1 MRLIDAD
8 ALMNTYAERLE
19 LIAERY
25 GVYSS
30 ECGILNGAMKLLE
43 TQPTIEER
51 KTGRWEDVH
60 IDVAND
66 NKGRSYC
73 FYVCTAC
80 GVTSIP
86 AMLAMEKKWLNF
98 CPNCGA
104 KMEGSEAYE

>member
-8 ALMNTYAERLE
+8 ALMDILADRLDLLGERF
-19 LIAERY
+19 
-25 GVYSS
+25 GKYSAP
-30 ECGILNGAMKLLE
+30 CGAVAGAMTLIE
-43 TQPTIEER
+43 RQPTIEER

-66 NKGRSYC
+66 DKGRSYR
-73 FYVCTAC
+73 FYSCTAC

-86 AMLAMEKKWLNF
+86 AMLGMKKEWLHF

-104 KMEGSEAYE
+104 DMRGEQYG

>member
-8 ALMNTYAERLE
+8 ALITKCGNWYTEE
-19 LIAERY
+19 
-25 GVYSS
+25 GT
-30 ECGILNGAMKLLE
+30 ECGFIGILKNLIDE
-43 TQPTIEER
+43 QPTIEER
-51 KTGRWEDVH
+51 KTGRWEEIH

-66 NKGRSYC
+66 DKGRSYR

-86 AMLAMEKKWLNF
+86 AMLAIEKKQLKF

-104 KMEGSEAYE
+104 DMRGEKDEL